1 MITLKNL
8 RARCALH
15 GSCQHVVQKK
25 KLTQQLARSRLAQ
38 LWIGAAD
45 GEHDF
50 DSICGSHTCGCRTH
64 VRQIGRR
71 STALEGTLG
80 IESNPSRGDCNY
92 LFFFGRVVM
101 IQHISIK
108 TEFIFAAG
116 HYEMPRHG
124 SQRRT
129 CEGAWSP
136 RNQVHDQGHCSLCG
150 GYAIKEKFCIVDV

>member
-1 MITLKNL
+1 MANTTLTAYVGLTPADAELMFDKLADVQPHWKGRWGLKATPVEAIAIT
-8 RARCALH
+8 
-15 GSCQHVVQKK
+15 
-25 KLTQQLARSRLAQ
+25 
-38 LWIGAAD
+38 
-45 GEHDF
+45 F
-50 DSICGSHTCGCRTH
+50 
-64 VRQIGRR
+64 
-71 STALEGTLG
+71 
-80 IESNPSRGDCNY
+80 
-92 LFFFGRVVM
+92 FFFGRVVM

>member
-92 LFFFGRVVM
+92 LFFLAELWWYNTFLLKPNSSLLQAIMRCRDTDRKDEHVKELGAHEIKFTTKGIAHYVVAM
-101 IQHISIK
+101 QSK
-108 TEFIFAAG
+108 KSF
-116 HYEMPRHG
+116 
-124 SQRRT
+124 
-129 CEGAWSP
+129 
-136 RNQVHDQGHCSLCG
+136 VL
-150 GYAIKEKFCIVDV
+150 

>member
-1 MITLKNL
+1 M
-8 RARCALH
+8 
-15 GSCQHVVQKK
+15 
-25 KLTQQLARSRLAQ
+25 TQQLARSRLAQ
-38 LWIGAAD
+38 LLVVAAD

-50 DSICGSHTCGCRTH
+50 DGVCGSHTCGCRTH

-80 IESNPSRGDCNY
+80 TESNPSRGDCI
-92 LFFFGRVVM
+92 FFFKVVM
-101 IQHISIK
+101 IQRISSK

-136 RNQVHDQGHCSLCG
+136 QNRVHDKGHCSLCG
-150 GYAIKEKFCIVDV
+150 GYAIKEKFCSVDV